1 MSTSCTLLIK
11 VEPRTPARAPR
22 AAGVQ
27 DPWRVTDGRPAV
39 GGGAERDLE
48 QSRDESA
55 RCLALRPTHALAE
68 RKTQAEAMDIDVG
81 IPRLGLIKYMT
92 DNRNQY
98 NYNTTFKYQYQ
109 YHSKLIKKG

>member
-27 DPWRVTDGRPAV
+27 DPWRGTDGRPAV

-48 QSRDESA
+48 QSQDEIA

-68 RKTQAEAMDIDVG
+68 RKTQAEAMDIDVDKTR
-81 IPRLGLIKYMT
+81 I
-92 DNRNQY
+92 NQIY
-98 NYNTTFKYQYQ
+98 DRPQK
-109 YHSKLIKKG
+109 SI